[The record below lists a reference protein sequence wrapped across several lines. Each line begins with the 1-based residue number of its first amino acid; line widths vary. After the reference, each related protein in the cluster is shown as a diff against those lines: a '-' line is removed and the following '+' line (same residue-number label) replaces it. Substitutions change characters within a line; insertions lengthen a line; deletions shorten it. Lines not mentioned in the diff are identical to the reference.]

1 MLFRRREKT
10 SHIERARIWVWPRV
24 SWRRSALYYAKRILR
39 LSATPYAIAVGCAIG
54 AFASFTPFVG
64 LHFAISIALAWLVR
78 GNIIAAA
85 IGTAVGNPLTFPL
98 IWTSTYQLGHAI
110 LRGEQAVQLPQF
122 DRLFSLEFSIDAL
135 WRSIQT
141 LWRLIQTLWPM
152 IKTMSVGSLPLGIL
166 AGLVVYAIV
175 YKSVAAYQ
183 ANRRKRL
190 QRHRAAHRRP
200 AKKPVHSQA

>member
-1 MLFRRREKT
+1 
-10 SHIERARIWVWPRV
+10 
-24 SWRRSALYYAKRILR
+24 
-39 LSATPYAIAVGCAIG
+39 
-54 AFASFTPFVG
+54 

-98 IWTSTYQLGHAI
+98 IWASTYQLGHAI
-110 LRGEQAVQLPQF
+110 LRGEQALAPPPF
-122 DRLFSLEFSIDAL
+122 GRDLLERSIDNL
-135 WRSIQT
+135 S
-141 LWRLIQTLWPM
+141 PM

>member
-1 MLFRRREKT
+1 MLFRRRKKT
-10 SHIERARIWVWPRV
+10 SHIERARIWAWPRV

-98 IWTSTYQLGHAI
+98 IWASTYQLGHAI
-110 LRGEQAVQLPQF
+110 LRGEQALAPPPF
-122 DRLFSLEFSIDAL
+122 GRDLLERSIDNL
-135 WRSIQT
+135 S
-141 LWRLIQTLWPM
+141 PM

>member
-98 IWTSTYQLGHAI
+98 IWASTYQLGHAI
-110 LRGEQAVQLPQF
+110 LRGEQALAPPPF
-122 DRLFSLEFSIDAL
+122 GRDLLERSIDNL
-135 WRSIQT
+135 S
-141 LWRLIQTLWPM
+141 PM

>member
-1 MLFRRREKT
+1 MLFRRRKKT

-24 SWRRSALYYAKRILR
+24 SWRRSVLYYAKRILR

-98 IWTSTYQLGHAI
+98 IWASTYELGHVI
-110 LRGEQAVQLPQF
+110 LRGEQAVAPPPLGRHF
-122 DRLFSLEFSIDAL
+122 LEGSFETPSPL
-135 WRSIQT
+135 
-141 LWRLIQTLWPM
+141 
-152 IKTMSVGSLPLGIL
+152 IKTMSIGSLPLGFL
-166 AGLVVYAIV
+166 ASLIVYAVV
-175 YKSVAAYQ
+175 YKSVTAYQ
-183 ANRRKRL
+183 ANRRHRL
-190 QRHRAAHRRP
+190 QGRRAAKGP
-200 AKKPVHSQA
+200 AARKSARSQA

>member
-10 SHIERARIWVWPRV
+10 SHIERARIWAWPRV

-98 IWTSTYQLGHAI
+98 IWASTYQLGHAI
-110 LRGEQAVQLPQF
+110 LRGEQALAPPPF
-122 DRLFSLEFSIDAL
+122 GRDLLERSIDNL
-135 WRSIQT
+135 S
-141 LWRLIQTLWPM
+141 PM